1 MILSSSSPSDGPLNL
16 RDEVLRQ
23 GIRLFGKLSQEPE
36 SGQVS
41 RAARKSTAL
50 NGRGKPVITCC
61 GDVNKKP
68 QSRKQGLRHCIFPKF
83 MWISTDMGS

>member
-1 MILSSSSPSDGPLNL
+1 MQMVSHPGLPSNKYTALS
-16 RDEVLRQ
+16 RAW
-23 GIRLFGKLSQEPE
+23 LSQEPE